1 MSSKT
6 LATFALQKMFLL
18 SSLNLAWFRLTLIKF
33 TGLDPWSILNNS
45 ESLEYAMINRVLFNK
60 LATLIG
66 FVKNKAIFFFFFL
79 QWIGLHDLLHL
90 KQVCRCSYEMGFH

>member
-1 MSSKT
+1 M
-6 LATFALQKMFLL
+6 
-18 SSLNLAWFRLTLIKF
+18 KF

-45 ESLEYAMINRVLFNK
+45 ESLEYAMINTVLFNK

-79 QWIGLHDLLHL
+79 Q
-90 KQVCRCSYEMGFH
+90 